1 MPRPTIP
8 ARASVQRPKL
18 NTGAI
23 APYWEKAF
31 MKTKLAIPALA
42 VLLAANIALAQETG
56 VSHPEALDDKLMTTP
71 APQAQPASKP
81 TPYVP
86 TDTYTAPAPT
96 RAATPQLHEH
106 DNVTG
111 EAAPDPLL
119 TPVQTMHI
127 APAIPGFNVTDD
139 DPTSGVVMEVPS
151 GPNELPIATMLHTQ
165 LSQTISTRET
175 AAGTRF
181 TAQLTSD
188 VLKHGRVML
197 PAGSIISGRIT
208 QVHSGRRVTGP
219 AAIRLQPDLVKLPNG
234 MAYELEADVIDLEH
248 FQGAHVNGEGAIIGN
263 GNTKTTAATFGATT
277 GSGALIGAAVGGG
290 VGAVVGAGIGAGVGT
305 VIWLQR
311 DHQETLASGTG
322 IVFSLNHPLEITP
335 LLQ

>member
-1 MPRPTIP
+1 MKTRFVIP
-8 ARASVQRPKL
+8 AL
-18 NTGAI
+18 T
-23 APYWEKAF
+23 
-31 MKTKLAIPALA
+31 ALA
-42 VLLAANIALAQETG
+42 VLLATPRIFAQETG
-56 VSHPEALDDKLMTTP
+56 VSHPESLNDNISVVP
-71 APQAQPASKP
+71 VQQAQPPSKP

-86 TDTYTAPAPT
+86 LDESRAISPAPAT
-96 RAATPQLHEH
+96 TPQLHAH
-106 DNVTG
+106 
-111 EAAPDPLL
+111 EADRDTTADPILE
-119 TPVQTMHI
+119 PVQHV
-127 APAIPGFNVTDD
+127 PARPVNPELAITGD
-139 DPTSGVVMEVPS
+139 DPASGVVMEVPS
-151 GPNELPIATMLHTQ
+151 GPNELPIATMLHAQ

-175 AAGTRF
+175 SAGTRF
-181 TAQLTSD
+181 TAKLTAD

-197 PAGSIISGRIT
+197 PAGTIISGRVT
-208 QVHSGRRVTGP
+208 QVHGGRRTTGP

-248 FQGAHVNGEGAIIGN
+248 FHGAHVNAEGTIIGN
-263 GNTKTTAATFGATT
+263 GNTKETGATFGATT

-311 DHQETLASGTG
+311 EHQETLASGTG